1 MFFCTKICHVIFFL
15 YFCSMKI
22 NPIYKVRKVAGE
34 NIILLQGKTSGDMT
48 RVVAFNDS
56 ALLMWDTLQGKDF
69 SVLDATQVLLD
80 NYDVTPDVAGADAKK
95 WVDTL
100 RENGLLLAE

>member
-1 MFFCTKICHVIFFL
+1 
-15 YFCSMKI
+15 MKI

-48 RVVAFNDS
+48 RVVAFNES

-80 NYDVTPDVAGADAKK
+80 NYEVSPDVASADAMK
-95 WVDTL
+95 WVETL
-100 RENGLLLAE
+100 RENGLLLPE

>member
-1 MFFCTKICHVIFFL
+1 
-15 YFCSMKI
+15 MKI

-56 ALLMWDTLQGKDF
+56 ALLMWDALQGKDF
-69 SVLDATQVLLD
+69 SVLDATNVLLE
-80 NYDVTPDVAGADAKK
+80 NYEVEPEVASADAKK

-100 RENGLLLAE
+100 RENGLLIAE